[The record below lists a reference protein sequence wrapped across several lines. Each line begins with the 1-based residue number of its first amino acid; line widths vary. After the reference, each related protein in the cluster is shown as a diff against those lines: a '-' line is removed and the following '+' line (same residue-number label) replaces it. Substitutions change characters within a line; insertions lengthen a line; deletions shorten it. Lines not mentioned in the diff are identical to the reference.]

1 MIDREKLKPIYKEYK
16 NNGGIISPMNTE
28 SCRRYLQEKS
38 GRIVEPEDVL
48 WLFYHT
54 WQNLKFSGIAER
66 KPYENTRST
75 WDRK

>member
-28 SCRRYLQEKS
+28 SCRRYLQKKC

-54 WQNLKFSGIAER
+54 
-66 KPYENTRST
+66 
-75 WDRK
+75 

>member
-28 SCRRYLQEKS
+28 SYRRYLQEKS

-54 WQNLKFSGIAER
+54 
-66 KPYENTRST
+66 
-75 WDRK
+75 

>member
-54 WQNLKFSGIAER
+54 WQNLKFRG
-66 KPYENTRST
+66 ENGR
-75 WDRK
+75 WKMQN